1 MSALLARH
9 HRAAAAA
16 AAASAPRVHLP
27 LRRPWRVPRA
37 LLCSSKAMDEQNYHR
52 LASVTLEALQD
63 VFEEEADDQPQLQM
77 DVEYS
82 DGVLNVIIGSRGTF
96 VMNKQAPNQ
105 QIWLSSPVSG
115 PLRYDFEPSSVSW
128 INSRDRHPL
137 LTRLVDDYMELVG
150 RELDFGPVETG
161 LAEEAAR

>member
-1 MSALLARH
+1 
-9 HRAAAAA
+9 
-16 AAASAPRVHLP
+16 
-27 LRRPWRVPRA
+27 
-37 LLCSSKAMDEQNYHR
+37 MDEQLYHR
-52 LASVTLEALQD
+52 LASVTLESLQD
-63 VFEEEADDQPQLQM
+63 AFEEEADDQPQLQM

-82 DGVLNVIIGSRGTF
+82 DGVLNVIVGSHGTF

-137 LTRLVDDYMELVG
+137 LTRLVDDYMALVG
-150 RELDFGPVETG
+150 RELDFGPVKAE